1 MKRMI
6 FIFLL
11 AVIGVSEISAQEV
24 GLLQENSTDAR
35 IEELSKEV
43 AELSQK
49 LEKLEEDYEYLALVN
64 QLNDVL
70 YEMEILT
77 NDVRI
82 QTNEIV
88 IWCYNSN
95 FDIDLYLLKEDL
107 YDQFQ
112 DFYDCYSHRTD
123 DLSKQ
128 ISNLKFS
135 DEKQCRIV
143 VHIHD
148 TLTSALSRL
157 EHSIHFYKKYLD
169 VYKKLGKGF

>member
-1 MKRMI
+1 MKRVI
-6 FIFLL
+6 FLILL
-11 AVIGVSEISAQEV
+11 AVIGVAKVSAQEV

-64 QLNDVL
+64 QLNDVH
-70 YEMEILT
+70 YDVEIFT
-77 NDVRI
+77 IHVEI
-82 QTNEIV
+82 KTNEIEV
-88 IWCYNSN
+88 RCYNSS
-95 FDIDLYLLKEDL
+95 FDIDLYLLDKDM
-107 YDQFQ
+107 YDKFQ
-112 DFYDCYSHRTD
+112 DFYDLYSHKRD
-123 DLSKQ
+123 ELSKQ

-148 TLTSALSRL
+148 SLTSALSRL

>member
-64 QLNDVL
+64 QLNGVL
-70 YEMEILT
+70 YEFEIF
-77 NDVRI
+77 NNEVDI
-82 QTNEIV
+82 KTNELLIM
-88 IWCYNSN
+88 CYNSR
-95 FDIDLYLLKEDL
+95 FDIDFYLLKEDMYDTLQGFYAL
-107 YDQFQ
+107 Y
-112 DFYDCYSHRTD
+112 SRTKD
-123 DLSKQ
+123 DISKQ
-128 ISNLKFS
+128 ISNLTFS
-135 DEKQCRIV
+135 NKRLDYIYYRYNKLDTTLLKIENSLHAYKQ
-143 VHIHD
+143 
-148 TLTSALSRL
+148 
-157 EHSIHFYKKYLD
+157 YLD
-169 VYKKLGKGF
+169 VYKNLGKGF